1 MKSNVLIVGGGLMG
15 CATALELAL
24 KGKSVTILEK
34 DVPGR
39 HASGHNSGGVRC
51 QGRDIR
57 EIPMALASRKLWD
70 YHEKTVHSDCGFH
83 VSPRLRLAESREDME
98 KLEKRC
104 ATLNAQGFDHEVL
117 VDRDQVMK
125 LSPNLSGHIVGGLV
139 CYTDGLA
146 NPLLT
151 AKAYAK
157 TAENKGVKIHS
168 RTRVVAARTTSSG
181 FRVTTAAGHTFESEC
196 LVNATGAWAARFSHM
211 LDDPLPVFA
220 AAPTMMVT
228 SRVPGF
234 MNGTS
239 LGLTGRLLGLMAA
252 KNGTIIV
259 GGGYRSPL
267 DLDRELIWIDPTQ
280 MTKAAQIMTDILPR
294 LVNAQMIRCWT
305 AFEGCLP
312 DKVPIVGQSVTVP
325 GLFHVCGFSA
335 HGFQLAPIMGRLM
348 CQLVTGQT
356 PELPLD
362 EFRPGRF
369 DKETDKAQGCR

>member
-1 MKSNVLIVGGGLMG
+1 MKSDVLIVGGGLMG

-51 QGRDIR
+51 QGRDVR

-70 YHEKTVHSDCGFH
+70 LHEKTVNSDCGFH
-83 VSPRLRLAESREDME
+83 VSPRLRLAESEEELE

-104 ATLNAQGFDHEVL
+104 KTLRDLGYDHEVM

-125 LSPNLSGHIVGGLV
+125 LSPNLSGHVVGGLV

-151 AKAYAK
+151 SKAYAK

-168 RTRVVAARTTSSG
+168 RTRVVEARTTANG
-181 FRVTTAAGHTFESEC
+181 FRVKTAAGEVFESEV
-196 LVNATGAWAARFSHM
+196 LVNATGAWAARFSNM

-267 DLDRELIWIDPTQ
+267 DLDREMIWIDPMQ
-280 MTKAAQIMTDILPR
+280 MTKASKLMIEILPTLSR
-294 LVNAQMIRCWT
+294 AQMIRCWA
-305 AFEGCLP
+305 AFEGCLA
-312 DKVPIVGQSVTVP
+312 DKVPIVGESVKVP

-348 CQLVTGQT
+348 CQLVTGQE
-356 PELPLD
+356 PEIPLD
-362 EFRPGRF
+362 VFRPDRF
-369 DKETDKAQGCR
+369 ETKDA